1 MPMQLVDVHSRI
13 YSALISSKYS
23 FQQLYDQDISLVE
36 DMDFYRILM
45 SDAGF
50 GAIIRVFYAEIAA
63 SGVMFQP
70 GGVDKRS
77 AKKARKVASIL
88 KKAPIQECIYGLA
101 KGFIMARAYAYPE
114 GRRIL
119 SSHDGGQPRSYWTV
133 TDIKDIDKQRFIL
146 VPEKIEVPDP
156 ARPGFTKRIVK
167 VHRQMS
173 RLDTGQYEPLSKEYA
188 AALIEFVCGDEE
200 DRLGMGRGLA
210 EALYM
215 LLRAKAMLWK
225 FRLQGISRW
234 AEGVLV
240 GTVDPDR
247 PASPSK
253 NNLSLAQDLLSKL
266 RNMRDGNV
274 IVVPEGLADVKALES
289 NGTGDD
295 MTARAMDYCDDCAAR
310 LLLGS
315 IMPSGGN
322 KGAGTEARGRV
333 EADTTKRVIQYC
345 RHLITSTL
353 NRTLVRTV
361 CRLNREQFLEDECLD
376 GEDPVIKIVDNQ
388 ATDPETVLD
397 RIEKAQK
404 MKMKVPKAWA
414 HEVSEIPMPSD
425 DEEVLEEVEV
435 AGLTGMGG
443 SNDQSALNP
452 GKEDPGGNGTPFEK
466 TGDRQ
471 DEKKK
476 GEDYALRKVRDDEI
490 KELIATYAARIERLE
505 QSLSRA
511 QATPPAPIVP
521 IVPIAQPSQVVVN
534 IPPPRDYE
542 DARKRE
548 EDLKQQLRER
558 EAAYAAEKE
567 RPIEFH
573 VHPSPAP
580 DVRVTVEAAKAP
592 DVTVNPVINV
602 APSPAPEVTVQAPPP
617 ANITVEIPP
626 TPSGKKSVSFDRD
639 KDGKIKGATIVPEK
653 PA

>member
-1 MPMQLVDVHSRI
+1 MGMPMQLIDTHSRI
-13 YSALISSKYS
+13 YSALLSSKHS

-70 GGVDKRS
+70 GGIDKRS

-88 KKAPIQECIYGLA
+88 KRAPIQEAIYGLS

-114 GRRIL
+114 GRRIF
-119 SSHDGGQPRSYWTV
+119 SSHDGGEPRDYWTV
-133 TDIKDIDKQRFIL
+133 NDIKDIDKQRIIFCPTR
-146 VPEKIEVPDP
+146 VPVPDP
-156 ARPGFTKRIVK
+156 LFPGRTKNIIK
-167 VHRQMS
+167 VHREMS
-173 RLDTGQYEPLSKEYA
+173 NLDTGRYEPLSKEYA

-210 EALYM
+210 EALFM

-234 AEGVLV
+234 AEGLLV

-247 PASPSK
+247 PASPSR

-322 KGAGTEARGRV
+322 KEGGTEARGRI
-333 EADTTKRVIQYC
+333 EADTTKRVIQYA
-345 RHLITSTL
+345 RHLVTACL
-353 NRTLVRTV
+353 NRTLIRTV
-361 CRLNREQFLEDECLD
+361 CRLNREQFMDDDCLE
-376 GEDPVIKIVDNQ
+376 GEEPIIKIVDNQ

-425 DEEVLEEVEV
+425 DEECLEEVETP
-435 AGLTGMGG
+435 GLTGMGG
-443 SNDQSALNP
+443 DQSILNE
-452 GKEDPGGNGTPFEK
+452 GKEKPGGEGTLFQK
-466 TGDRQ
+466 TGERQ
-471 DEKKK
+471 GEKGGSDK
-476 GEDYALRKVRDDEI
+476 GGFSAKFISDF
-490 KELIATYAARIERLE
+490 ARL
-505 QSLSRA
+505 A
-511 QATPPAPIVP
+511 
-521 IVPIAQPSQVVVN
+521 
-534 IPPPRDYE
+534 
-542 DARKRE
+542 
-548 EDLKQQLRER
+548 
-558 EAAYAAEKE
+558 
-567 RPIEFH
+567 
-573 VHPSPAP
+573 
-580 DVRVTVEAAKAP
+580 
-592 DVTVNPVINV
+592 
-602 APSPAPEVTVQAPPP
+602 
-617 ANITVEIPP
+617 
-626 TPSGKKSVSFDRD
+626 RD
-639 KDGKIKGATIVPEK
+639 KPELGEK
-653 PA
+653 MMAALAGSK